1 MSTICFT
8 GSRVNFNSNIRLSM
22 HSNKMV
28 RAWQTLR
35 QHWLIML
42 SRKTKENNKK
52 KVMEDVGVMNITQE
66 LVELRCKVWVLIPAS
81 LTQMVQHST

>member
-35 QHWLIML
+35 QHWSIML
-42 SRKTKENNKK
+42 SRKAKEDNKK
-52 KVMEDVGVMNITQE
+52 KIMEGIGVTAITQE
-66 LVELRCKVWVLIPAS
+66 LVELRCKAWVLIVMYER
-81 LTQMVQHST
+81 LHC